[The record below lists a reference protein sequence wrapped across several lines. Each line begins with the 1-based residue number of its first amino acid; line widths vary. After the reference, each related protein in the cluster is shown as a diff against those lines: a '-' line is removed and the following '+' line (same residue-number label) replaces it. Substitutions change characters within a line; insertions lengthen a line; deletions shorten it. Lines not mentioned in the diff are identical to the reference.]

1 MTRGPAP
8 SLEPFGSTCD
18 SEVAAVL
25 AAYADFERGDID
37 AAVADLAPDVQWTE
51 PEEFPNGG
59 TYRGPVAVA
68 EYLWASRAMW
78 REIRGAPNR
87 VPARRTHR
95 RHPPS
100 RRHARRRDTAC
111 RHCGRDVY
119 IFHNGRVVTMHA

>member
-78 REIRGAPNR
+78 REIRSRPT
-87 VPARRTHR
+87 V
-95 RHPPS
+95 S
-100 RRHARRRDTAC
+100 RRGARIVAIHQVDGTLVDGTPHAATVA
-111 RHCGRDVY
+111 DVY